1 MATETKEKVAE
12 TEEKTR
18 PGLALITGAS
28 SGIGAEFARQLARKG
43 YSLVMVARRQD
54 RLEERAADHAT
65 RYGIEADVIA
75 ADLATPEGVA
85 AVAKRLADGDVNMLV
100 NNAGFGTLGD
110 FSDLPP
116 DREMEQIDLNVKAL
130 VSLTHAALGPMVQRG
145 SGTVINVGS
154 TGSFAPCP
162 YMSTY
167 TATKAFVLFFS
178 ESVHEEVRGKG
189 VTVTCLC
196 PGFVRTEFQGV
207 AGEDWDKMVTPGQL
221 TPKRVVSAAL
231 KGAEAGRAVVV
242 PGAMNGLIVQ
252 SGRFAPRF
260 VVRKI
265 TKSILNEAAAS
276 KR

>member
-1 MATETKEKVAE
+1 MVTATRAEASIPKQETRSK
-12 TEEKTR
+12 
-18 PGLALITGAS
+18 LAVVTGAS

-43 YSLVMVARRQD
+43 YALVLVARRQEKLD
-54 RLEERAADHAT
+54 ELAADLAA
-65 RYGIEADVIA
+65 RYGIETDVVA

-85 AVAKRLADGDVNMLV
+85 AVAKRLAEGDVNMLV

-116 DREMEQIDLNVKAL
+116 EREMEQIDLNVKAL

-207 AGEDWDKMVTPGQL
+207 AGEDWDKMATPGQL